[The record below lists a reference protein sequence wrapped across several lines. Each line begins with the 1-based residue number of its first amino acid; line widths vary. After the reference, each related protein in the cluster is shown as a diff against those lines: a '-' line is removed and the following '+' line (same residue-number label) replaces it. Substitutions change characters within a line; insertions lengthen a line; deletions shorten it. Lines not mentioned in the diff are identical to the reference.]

1 MYLINVFV
9 HFFISPDG
17 SCLNEVS
24 IAQSI
29 ISQALP
35 ALSPRISLT
44 FSPKSSDRTRLVD
57 SQSYNLE
64 MNKFKEN
71 SSLQANL
78 SQLEATITADQETE
92 MQTPKTEHKDDNP
105 NAQTTVTPS
114 KWPLKPG
121 VLVHVNS
128 NHTLSPKNQ
137 ARLQMNKTEEPEE
150 VNLGLLERSRSN
162 TEDPKVEYSKKNGKP
177 RRHTQNVM
185 TGFIR
190 NLRRKSDNDSDDE
203 SGKYKKINKSNKR
216 AVSLMNL
223 NKSGY
228 VLQKN
233 RLRSF
238 FQSETPNVIVTE
250 GGRLNHLFYISKHT
264 RSINLTL
271 KYFKNTFHFS
281 YFYIFLIS
289 FGFFKTIIIKH
300 LIIFSFVI
308 ISLSK
313 VHTSTILVHKQT

>member
-1 MYLINVFV
+1 MFIISHSMILTFV
-9 HFFISPDG
+9 IIISFPPSPDG

-35 ALSPRISLT
+35 ALSPRINLS

-57 SQSYNLE
+57 TQNYPHNLE

-78 SQLEATITADQETE
+78 SQLEATLNASRTQVREETE
-92 MQTPKTEHKDDNP
+92 TPKTEAKNDANT
-105 NAQTTVTPS
+105 QTVVTPN

-137 ARLQMNKTEEPEE
+137 ARLQATNVSKNEEKEDDA
-150 VNLGLLERSRSN
+150 NLGLLERNRSTTDGN
-162 TEDPKVEYSKKNGKP
+162 DKSKTEYSKKTGKP
-177 RRHTQNVM
+177 RRHTQNVV
-185 TGFIR
+185 TGIFK
-190 NLRRKSDNDSDDE
+190 NLKKKNDNESDDD

-216 AVSLMNL
+216 AVSLVNL

-228 VLQKN
+228 TLPKN

-250 GGRLNHLFYISKHT
+250 GGSCLYNFIHITYIVSV
-264 RSINLTL
+264 L
-271 KYFKNTFHFS
+271 KTMFDNR
-281 YFYIFLIS
+281 
-289 FGFFKTIIIKH
+289 
-300 LIIFSFVI
+300 
-308 ISLSK
+308 
-313 VHTSTILVHKQT
+313 

>member
-1 MYLINVFV
+1 M
-9 HFFISPDG
+9 
-17 SCLNEVS
+17 S

-57 SQSYNLE
+57 SQSYSLE

-71 SSLQANL
+71 TSLQANIT
-78 SQLEATITADQETE
+78 QLEVMNTADEETE
-92 MQTPKTEHKDDNP
+92 MQTPITEPKNESYK
-105 NAQTTVTPS
+105 AQTVVTPS

-137 ARLQMNKTEEPEE
+137 ARLQMKTEESDD
-150 VNLGLLERSRSN
+150 VNLGFLERNRSSI
-162 TEDPKVEYSKKNGKP
+162 DDVPKVEYSKKNGKP
-177 RRHTQNVM
+177 RRHTQNVV
-185 TGFIR
+185 TGIIR
-190 NLRRKSDNDSDDE
+190 NLRRKSDIDSDDD

-216 AVSLMNL
+216 AISLMNL

-238 FQSETPNVIVTE
+238 FQSEAPNVIVTE
-250 GGRLNHLFYISKHT
+250 GGRLS
-264 RSINLTL
+264 
-271 KYFKNTFHFS
+271 
-281 YFYIFLIS
+281 
-289 FGFFKTIIIKH
+289 
-300 LIIFSFVI
+300 
-308 ISLSK
+308 
-313 VHTSTILVHKQT
+313 